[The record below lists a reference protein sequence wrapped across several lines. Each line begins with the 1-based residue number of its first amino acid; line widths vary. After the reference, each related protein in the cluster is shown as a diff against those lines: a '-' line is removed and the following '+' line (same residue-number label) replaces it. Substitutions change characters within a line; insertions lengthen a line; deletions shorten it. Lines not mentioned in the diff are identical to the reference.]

1 MANYTKLTDL
11 FTGIANSIRNKTG
24 KSNEI
29 IADNFPT
36 AISEIVTVSE
46 GTADA
51 TATATDILIG
61 KTAYANGSK
70 ITGNMA
76 NNGTLSSS
84 LNCGGSYTIPAGYT
98 SGGTV
103 TANTLASQTSATA
116 SAAQILTGQTA
127 WVNGSKITGTM
138 ANQGAKTSSL
148 NCGGSYT
155 IPAGYHNGSG
165 KITANSLA
173 SQTSATATAEQI
185 LSGQTAYVNGNKVT
199 GSMTYQGAKT
209 SSLNCGSSYTIPA
222 GYHNG
227 GGQVT
232 ANSLASQTS
241 ATAGAGN
248 IQSGYTAWVNGSK
261 ITGTG
266 AMLSSMVTAF
276 CSSSNSGSTII
287 YPVANNKT
295 SLNFMVF
302 KLSYVN
308 GYSCVL
314 YEFTV
319 NNPFTASSS
328 NSSTLKI
335 SNITFNSDGSYTK
348 NTTSSASCNFKITD
362 IASESKCGSIMMLTG
377 SLFGANNGIVAYCY

>member
-84 LNCGGSYTIPAGYT
+84 LNCGGSYTIPVGYT

-116 SAAQILTGQTA
+116 TEAQILSGQTA
-127 WVNGSKITGTM
+127 YVNGSKITGTM

-173 SQTSATATAEQI
+173 SQTSATATAAQI
-185 LSGQTAYVNGNKVT
+185 LSGQTAYVNGSKIT
-199 GSMTYQGAKT
+199 GTMANQGAKT
-209 SSLNCGSSYTIPA
+209 SSLNCGGSYTIPA

-227 GGQVT
+227 SGKVT

-241 ATAGAGN
+241 ATAGASD
-248 IQSGYTAWVNGSK
+248 IASGKTAWVNGGL
-261 ITGTG
+261 ITGSGKILIKSGMDTNTINATMFG
-266 AMLSSMVTAF
+266 TDVYSPSVLQLHKNAF
-276 CSSSNSGSTII
+276 N
-287 YPVANNKT
+287 
-295 SLNFMVF
+295 
-302 KLSYVN
+302 
-308 GYSCVL
+308 
-314 YEFTV
+314 
-319 NNPFTASSS
+319 FTANIGDFYLITNDNFSTNCGFGCVCKNGVFYYILFNNSPDTLTCPS
-328 NSSTLKI
+328 NTLSFYKI
-335 SNITFNSDGSYTK
+335 
-348 NTTSSASCNFKITD
+348 
-362 IASESKCGSIMMLTG
+362 
-377 SLFGANNGIVAYCY
+377 

>member
-84 LNCGGSYTIPAGYT
+84 LNCGGSYTIPVGYT

-116 SAAQILTGQTA
+116 TEAQILSGQTA
-127 WVNGSKITGTM
+127 YVNGSKITGTM

-165 KITANSLA
+165 KITANTLA
-173 SQTSATATAEQI
+173 SQTSATATAAQI
-185 LSGQTAYVNGNKVT
+185 LSGQTAYVNGSKVT
-199 GSMTYQGAKT
+199 GTMANNGAINH
-209 SSLNCGSSYTIPA
+209 SLNCSDSVSIPA
-222 GYHNG
+222 GYTSG
-227 GGQVT
+227 GTVT

-241 ATAGAGN
+241 ATATAGN
-248 IQSGYTAWVNGSK
+248 IQSGYTAWVNGSLV
-261 ITGTG
+261 TGTKVITDFSTG
-266 AMLSSMVTAF
+266 EV
-276 CSSSNSGSTII
+276 NSGSSYSGTNTITLDALKGKSNLIGFVWADGSEMGAATVIKI
-287 YPVANNKT
+287 YDGTGKYGTATDNTYNCT
-295 SLNFMVF
+295 LN
-302 KLSYVN
+302 
-308 GYSCVL
+308 
-314 YEFTV
+314 
-319 NNPFTASSS
+319 
-328 NSSTLKI
+328 STTGTL
-335 SNITFNSDGSYTK
+335 TFN
-348 NTTSSASCNFKITD
+348 NNF
-362 IASESKCGSIMMLTG
+362 LTIRRT
-377 SLFGANNGIVAYCY
+377 LVFCAW